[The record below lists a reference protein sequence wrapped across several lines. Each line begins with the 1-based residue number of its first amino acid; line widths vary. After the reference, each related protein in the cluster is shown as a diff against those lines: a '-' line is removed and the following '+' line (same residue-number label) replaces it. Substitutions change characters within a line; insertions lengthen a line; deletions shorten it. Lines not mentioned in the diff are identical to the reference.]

1 MITRWRI
8 EAEADNLEDVEDEI
22 EGTTQAV
29 LGHLRDVQPEDSW
42 ECTDEVFK
50 PSESSEERGLVVAY
64 GRRVFRRMN
73 GHS

>member
-29 LGHLRDVQPEDSW
+29 LGHLRDVQPEDQW

-50 PSESSEERGLVVAY
+50 PHESIEERGRAVAY

-73 GHS
+73 EHS